1 MPTAPPRIVQTWAGA
16 GDPTGFA
23 TRRAIPCSHE
33 TEVQILLAMKT
44 TLSLTLI
51 APLLLTGCYTST
63 AYRRPVEPAYRQWAR
78 EGHIE
83 RIDEVVQRTQGN
95 PAGGAVLGSVIGGLL
110 GNAVTGN
117 AGGTLFGAVGGA
129 ATGAAVS
136 QGSSERRTYVVFV
149 RFDDG
154 SAGRV
159 AYASPPPWHTG
170 DRVRQTSRG
179 LEWVGG
185 APRSPPPAPP
195 GAPPAGPPPP
205 PPAETPPPPAQPPP
219 PPAQPPQPPPPA
231 QEPPASAAP
240 GA

>member
-1 MPTAPPRIVQTWAGA
+1 MPTAPLRIVQTWAGA
-16 GDPTGFA
+16 RDPMGFA
-23 TRRAIPCSHE
+23 TRRAIPCFHG
-33 TEVQILLAMKT
+33 TEVRILLTMKT
-44 TLSLTLI
+44 ATIPLTLL
-51 APLLLTGCYTST
+51 APLLLGGCYTST

-83 RIDEVVQRTQGN
+83 RIDEIVQRTQGN

-136 QGSSERRTYVVFV
+136 QGSSEQRTYVVVV

-154 SAGRV
+154 SAGRIT
-159 AYASPPPWHTG
+159 YASPPPWHTG
-170 DRVRQTSRG
+170 DRVRQTARG
-179 LEWVGG
+179 LEWEGG
-185 APRSPPPAPP
+185 APRSPAPAPP
-195 GAPPAGPPPP
+195 SAPPAGPPPP
-205 PPAETPPPPAQPPP
+205 PPAEPPP
-219 PPAQPPQPPPPA
+219 PPARPAQPPPPA
-231 QEPPASAAP
+231 QEPPAPAAP